1 MAQLLQNIYNIAP
14 ILLLLALLGAAA
26 GGFWLVIELK
36 KRSSQ
41 RNHYLSERL
50 CKQAEEN
57 AVTLNTGYKKTSQL
71 QSNRDV

>member
-50 CKQAEEN
+50 FLKRN
-57 AVTLNTGYKKTSQL
+57 ANRLRKMQL
-71 QSNRDV
+71 H